1 MILYIYV
8 SEVGWTK
15 ENISI
20 CIYMLMN
27 FVGVKE
33 KCSSVVI
40 LLTLFISDI
49 KAINNIRVEV
59 YYKKA
64 WYVRAQF
71 VQDRILI
78 KC

>member
-1 MILYIYV
+1 
-8 SEVGWTK
+8 
-15 ENISI
+15 
-20 CIYMLMN
+20 
-27 FVGVKE
+27 
-33 KCSSVVI
+33 
-40 LLTLFISDI
+40 LTLFISDI

>member
-1 MILYIYV
+1 
-8 SEVGWTK
+8 
-15 ENISI
+15 
-20 CIYMLMN
+20 MLMN

-64 WYVRAQF
+64 
-71 VQDRILI
+71 
-78 KC
+78 